1 MTRRRIVALV
11 SAAVLVLLG
20 IVAVASVFFVTRT
33 DYGRERVRST
43 VAGMLKRSVHG
54 SVYLGKIS
62 GSFLNDLTIDS
73 LAIRDSSGELFVS
86 TGRVRVGWNPRD
98 FFDRRIYIRTADI
111 QHPYVHLRQHSDG
124 RWNFNE
130 VLGGGGVPKP
140 REPNTRSFGDYI
152 VVDSAHVSG
161 GTFLLSLPWS
171 PDDTLKGA
179 RRDSVIRYNLTR
191 ADHVIRRTPDGFAKT
206 YTWRNAT
213 GLLTHARLADPDS
226 DRFGREI
233 TVATLNVDELDPPF
247 EFHSL
252 TGMARNLGDSVWF
265 QAPHFDLPGS
275 TGSAT
280 GKIVWG
286 SDLPIRYDIAVRG
299 DSVSLNDVNWVYPTL
314 PRTGGGSTLLTI
326 RNDPKNLHVVNFTLS
341 QMDMRSTKSHLTGTM
356 SFGVG
361 APILLVR
368 DLDVKADP
376 LNWDLIRTLNGKPFP
391 EDWQGDIVGS
401 VRARGGPLTHFYV
414 DEGRGTWYDTHVR
427 GAVSRV
433 AGRGEL
439 DILDPAL
446 TAFHGFN
453 VNVASLDLR
462 SIEYLFPAFPRLGG
476 TVAGTATLDS
486 SWLDVRFSNAHLTHQ
501 DGPGD
506 PSAISGSGRITY
518 GDPFMVYDVA
528 LDAAPLSLT
537 MLGRSYPGL
546 PFHGLVSGPIRVK
559 GTAPDLAVTTALQG
573 PTGALSF
580 DGTVDID
587 SLGGYG
593 AHGKGD
599 FSNVNVAA
607 LLDNPNVP
615 TGTLSGRY
623 VADVAGET
631 AASTKGAVDLT
642 LDRSIFDGIQL
653 YPSQASVRFEQG
665 RMFVDSMRLHTAAA
679 TIFAD
684 RGAIG
689 LPGGVSDSIRLTVSV
704 DSLGGL
710 RRYLGRADSAVLG
723 AADVADS
730 LAGTVMLQ
738 GIVRGRL
745 DSLDARG
752 MLSAKDVYV
761 RKNKWHSVTGDFD
774 LRNLPKAP
782 SGTLAMRADSVTLAG
797 VLLDTLGLTLRA
809 ADLKNAAFMIGAHEV
824 NGVGARATG
833 SVVTDGGLELVHLDS
848 LAVDAGRDVWRLAS
862 AANLRMDSTRIRL
875 DSLLLRNRDS
885 ASILLT
891 ADVPA
896 TGGASA
902 ALLARGVP
910 LADVGII
917 GQFRVPL
924 AGIGDV
930 DAVLSGT
937 RTAPRIVVNATARDV
952 TGGTANVER
961 ISSTGEYRDRRFNAT
976 LDLFHKGQRAVQA
989 TASLPMDLTLFRLRF
1004 PDDSLHVAVR
1014 ADSADLG
1021 IVEALTGG
1029 ALDSTS
1035 GKLTANIDV
1044 LGTWK
1049 KVVYGGSLRVTN
1061 GSLGIPALGR
1071 QKFALAASAH
1081 LIPGADTLVI
1091 DSLRARVEDGAP
1103 GNSLR
1108 VAGTI
1113 ANASDAQKRRFNIR
1127 ADARQFNAIDLRSLA
1142 TVDVSTGASGM
1153 TLTGPASGPALSGT
1167 LNVDRGSIYIPD
1179 PELSRKEVSE
1189 FEVDT
1194 TTGVAAQP
1202 AFGADFL
1209 NALNFRNVTVRL
1221 GDDVWL
1227 TSPLAHIK
1235 LAGSLAVP
1243 TVPSTTPGFGACEYS
1258 PIVCRMRPD
1267 GTLQAN
1273 TGTYTLDLGLARRE
1287 FQVQKGTVQFLG
1299 SINPEI
1305 DVTAQY
1311 TVRQAKAKDIGVIVN
1326 VRGPLQPGPKIE
1338 LSSTENYAISQSDL
1352 VSLLVTGQP
1361 GFDLGADQ
1369 ARVVASFLAP
1379 TASSILTSNLRTY
1392 LGSWVDLVRFQG
1404 ASPDATSAKSG
1415 ATEFGR
1421 SFLTGATVGGEKQI
1435 SNNVFLSLNAGLCR
1449 LFNQQQI
1456 GGAADQGSLL
1466 DAFGGKI
1473 EYRFDPN
1480 FSLQAG
1486 REQPY
1491 SARYCTSQSFGSVAT
1506 PSQLSFSL
1514 SRTWRF

>member
-1 MTRRRIVALV
+1 MTRRRIVVLA

-33 DYGRERVRST
+33 DYGRERVRSV
-43 VAGMLKRSVHG
+43 VAGVLQRGVHG

-62 GSFLNDLTIDS
+62 GGFLNDLTIDS

-86 TGRVRVGWNPRD
+86 TGRVRVSWNPRD
-98 FFDRRIYIRTADI
+98 FFDRRIYIRNADV
-111 QHPYVHLRQHSDG
+111 QHPYVHLRLHSNG
-124 RWNFNE
+124 HWNFNE
-130 VLGGGGVPKP
+130 VLGGGGPSRP
-140 REPNTRSFGDYI
+140 REPNTRNFGDF
-152 VVDSAHVSG
+152 VVIDSAHVKG

-206 YTWRNAT
+206 YTWRNGT
-213 GLLTHARLADPDS
+213 GLLTHARIADPDS
-226 DRFGREI
+226 DKFGKEI
-233 TVATLNVDELDPPF
+233 RVATLDVDELDPPF

-252 TGMARNLGDSVWF
+252 SGIVRNLGDSVWF
-265 QAPHFDLPGS
+265 QSPHFDLPGS

-326 RNDPKNLHVVNFTLS
+326 RNDPKNLHVVNFKLS
-341 QMDMRSTKSHLTGTM
+341 RMDMRSTKSHLTGSMT
-356 SFGVG
+356 FGIG

-391 EDWQGDIVGS
+391 EDWQGDIVGN
-401 VRARGGPLTHFYV
+401 VKARGGPLTHFFV
-414 DEGRGTWYDTHVR
+414 DEGHGTWYDTHVR
-427 GAVSRV
+427 GAVSRL

-439 DILDPAL
+439 DILDPA
-446 TAFHGFN
+446 TTSFHGFN

-486 SWLDVRFSNAHLTHQ
+486 SWLDVRFSNAHVTHQ

-506 PSAISGSGRITY
+506 PSVLSGSGRITY
-518 GDPFMVYDVA
+518 GDPFMVYDAA

-537 MLGRSYPGL
+537 MLGRSYPNL

-559 GTAPDLAVTTALQG
+559 GTAQDLALTTALQG

-580 DGTVDID
+580 DGRVDID

-599 FSNVNVAA
+599 FSNVNVAG
-607 LLDNPNVP
+607 LLDNAKVP
-615 TGTLSGRY
+615 GGTLSGRY

-631 AASTKGAVDLT
+631 AAATKGSVDLS
-642 LDRSIFDGIQL
+642 LDRSVFDGIQL
-653 YPSQASVRFEQG
+653 YPSQASVRFERG
-665 RMFVDSMRLHTAAA
+665 RMLIDSMRLHTAAA
-679 TIFAD
+679 TIIAD

-689 LPGGVSDSIRLTVSV
+689 LPGGVADSIRLTVSV

-710 RRYLGRADSAVLG
+710 RRYLGRADSTVLG
-723 AADVADS
+723 AADIADS
-730 LAGTVMLQ
+730 LAGTVTLQ
-738 GIVRGRL
+738 GVVRGRL

-752 MLSAKDVYV
+752 RLSARDVYV
-761 RKNKWHSVTGDFD
+761 RRDKWQSVTGEFD
-774 LRNLPKAP
+774 LRNLPKGP
-782 SGTLAMRADSVTLAG
+782 SGTIALRADSVAVAG
-797 VLLDTLGLTLRA
+797 VLLDTIGLTLRA
-809 ADLKNAAFMIGAHEV
+809 ANTKNADFMFGAHEV

-833 SVVTDGGLELVHLDS
+833 SLATNGGLELVHLDS
-848 LAVDAGRDVWRLAS
+848 LSVDAGRDLWRLAS
-862 AANLRMDSTRIRL
+862 PADLRMDSTRIHL

-885 ASILLT
+885 ASIRL
-891 ADVPA
+891 AGDVPA
-896 TGGASA
+896 TGAASA
-902 ALLARGVP
+902 TLIARGVP

-924 AGIGDV
+924 AGVGDADV
-930 DAVLSGT
+930 VLSGT
-937 RTAPRIVVNATARDV
+937 RTAPRVVLNATARDV

-976 LDLFHKGQRAVQA
+976 LDLYHKGQRAVQA
-989 TASLPMDLTLFRLRF
+989 TASLPIDLTLFRMRL
-1004 PDDSLHVAVR
+1004 PNDSLHVSVR

-1021 IVEALTGG
+1021 IVEALAGG
-1029 ALDSTS
+1029 VIDSTT
-1035 GKLTANIDV
+1035 GKLTADIDV
-1044 LGTWK
+1044 VGTWK
-1049 KVVYGGSLRVTN
+1049 KVVYGGSLTVAN
-1061 GSLGIPALGR
+1061 GSMGIKALGR
-1071 QKFALAASAH
+1071 QKFNLATSAH
-1081 LIPGADTLVI
+1081 LIPGTDTLVI
-1091 DSLRARVEDGAP
+1091 DSLRARVDDGAP
-1103 GNSLR
+1103 GNYLR

-1113 ANASDAQKRRFNIR
+1113 ANVSDAQKRRFDIR
-1127 ADARQFNAIDLRSLA
+1127 ADARQFNAIDLKSLA
-1142 TVDVSTGASGM
+1142 TVDVSTGPGGM
-1153 TLTGPASGPALSGT
+1153 MLTGPGSGPVLSGT

-1179 PELSRKEVSE
+1179 PELSRKEVDV
-1189 FEVDT
+1189 FQVDT
-1194 TTGVAAQP
+1194 TTGVITPP
-1202 AFGADFL
+1202 AFGAEFL
-1209 NALNFRNVTVRL
+1209 NALNFRDVTVRL

-1235 LAGSLAVP
+1235 LAGSLTVP
-1243 TVPSTTPGFGACEYS
+1243 TVTSTALGFGGCEYS

-1287 FQVQKGTVQFLG
+1287 FQVQKGTVRFLG
-1299 SINPEI
+1299 SINPI
-1305 DVTAQY
+1305 VDVTAQY
-1311 TVRQAKAKDIGVIVN
+1311 TVRQSKAKDIGVIVN
-1326 VRGPLQPGPKIE
+1326 VRGPLQPGPTID

-1352 VSLLVTGQP
+1352 VSLLITGQP
-1361 GFDLGADQ
+1361 GFDFGANEKQ
-1369 ARVVASFLAP
+1369 IVASFLTP
-1379 TASSILTSNLRTY
+1379 TLSSAATSWLRSWT
-1392 LGSWVDLVRFQG
+1392 GSWVDLVRFQG
-1404 ASPDATSAKSG
+1404 ASPDAAAAQSNAR
-1415 ATEFGR
+1415 EFGR
-1421 SFLTGATVGGEKQI
+1421 SILSGATVGGEKQI

-1449 LFNQQQI
+1449 LFNQQQVGGI
-1456 GGAADQGSLL
+1456 GDQGSLL